1 MAAPCNHL
9 LHKLGATVPCVLHTS
24 RLYLLSRSVFGYSET
39 FLANLLWQLGHWCC
53 SSYACCSCKEFVVR
67 IPSLFLY
74 CLFGIPFL
82 LPTSPSFSCLTGC
95 VSGYGLFCEKQKPL
109 ENRKMLL
116 QADLKVNNG
125 SSTGAGYW
133 GNFRTVPSGPDPLH
147 HNGGSPKK
155 PKTDP

>member
-1 MAAPCNHL
+1 MESLKDSEQNLQLYKAYNQGFRNHNGI
-9 LHKLGATVPCVLHTS
+9 HDQGIGAVRPMLAVLA
-24 RLYLLSRSVFGYSET
+24 RS
-39 FLANLLWQLGHWCC
+39 
-53 SSYACCSCKEFVVR
+53 
-67 IPSLFLY
+67 
-74 CLFGIPFL
+74 
-82 LPTSPSFSCLTGC
+82 C